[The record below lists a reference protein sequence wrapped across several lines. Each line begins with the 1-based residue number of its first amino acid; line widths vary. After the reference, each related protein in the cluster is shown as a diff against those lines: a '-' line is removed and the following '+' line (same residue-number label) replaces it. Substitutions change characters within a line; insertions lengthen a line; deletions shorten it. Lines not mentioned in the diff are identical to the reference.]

1 MKQDDKKLKNY
12 SPLRY
17 PGGKSRLTPF
27 VKLLFEET
35 EIKHPVYIEPF
46 AGGAGIALKLLFS
59 EVVDEIVINDF
70 DKAIYS
76 MWKAVLTETKAFLE
90 LLNSTPVTV
99 EEWKKQKQ
107 IYIEKSKKYSLEL
120 GFATFFLNRTNR
132 SGILKA
138 GPIGGYDQT
147 GNYKIDAR
155 YNKEEL
161 TERINLIATKKSKI
175 HIYNKDVCSF
185 FASYF
190 RKYED
195 RAFVY
200 FDPPYYNKGK
210 LLYKNFFSHENHL
223 EIYEIISSIKTPWML
238 TYDNVDEIKNIYQ
251 GFNGYLFDLNYS
263 VANSGKNSELLYL
276 SEGLRVPYEKI
287 RNKKIN
293 IRKISTSAAP
303 D

>member
-1 MKQDDKKLKNY
+1 MKQDNKKLKNY

-27 VKLLFEET
+27 VKLLIEQT

-59 EVVDEIVINDF
+59 EAVDEIVINDF

-76 MWKAVLTETKAFLE
+76 MWKAVLTETKTFLE
-90 LLNSTPVTV
+90 LLKSTPVTV
-99 EEWKKQKQ
+99 DEWKKQKQ

-155 YNKEEL
+155 YNKEKL
-161 TERINLIATKKSKI
+161 AERIELIATKKSKI

-185 FASYF
+185 FTSYF
-190 RKYED
+190 SKYED

-210 LLYKNFFSHENHL
+210 LLYKNFFTHENHL
-223 EIYEIISSIKTPWML
+223 EILEIINSIKTPWLL
-238 TYDNVDEIKNIYQ
+238 TYDNVDEIKNIYR
-251 GFNGYLFDLNYS
+251 NYSGYLFDLNYS

-276 SEGLRVPYEKI
+276 SNDLVMPLDEM
-287 RNKKIN
+287 KKNHINLN
-293 IRKISTSAAP
+293 IRATIT
-303 D
+303 